1 MGRLTVGPKRPPLSS
16 RTASRSW
23 SRCERFADSDQGQ
36 VILATD
42 TSIAAKCQLKYSLA
56 IRAASATTGR
66 PILLEFWER
75 RQVGQ
80 VSQPEV
86 FQEGG
91 GRGKQAV
98 IVEECT

>member
-56 IRAASATTGR
+56 TRAASTTTGR

-80 VSQPEV
+80 VSQPEIL
-86 FQEGG
+86 EESRS
-91 GRGKQAV
+91 RG
-98 IVEECT
+98 ECNRGHK